1 MHWCSCVVAWLLAVL
16 WEIRCSEET
25 SDGFHCGAD
34 VSLLSQF
41 PTEKEMLFP
50 PLTMLQVQRQPG
62 RKRTQFVPEDV
73 SELTPQERSAFVAV
87 IDAYPSDGVVS
98 IVEWKRFCKASQ
110 GRSLYGYVKALAA
123 NDRSDTGASH

>member
-1 MHWCSCVVAWLLAVL
+1 MHWCSCLVAWLLVVL

-50 PLTMLQVQRQPG
+50 PLTMLKVQRQPG
-62 RKRTQFVPEDV
+62 RKHTQFVPSTV
-73 SELTPQERSAFVAV
+73 ALTP
-87 IDAYPSDGVVS
+87 
-98 IVEWKRFCKASQ
+98 
-110 GRSLYGYVKALAA
+110 
-123 NDRSDTGASH
+123 GATRW

>member
-1 MHWCSCVVAWLLAVL
+1 MHWRSCLVAWLLAVL

-73 SELTPQERSAFVAV
+73 TAKKENGDEVTYTRIVVKPSFV
-87 IDAYPSDGVVS
+87 
-98 IVEWKRFCKASQ
+98 
-110 GRSLYGYVKALAA
+110 
-123 NDRSDTGASH
+123 

>member
-1 MHWCSCVVAWLLAVL
+1 MHWLSCLVAWLLAVL

-50 PLTMLQVQRQPG
+50 PLTMLKVQRQPG
-62 RKRTQFVPEDV
+62 RKNTQFVPEEVTAKKENGDEV
-73 SELTPQERSAFVAV
+73 TYTRIVVKPSFV
-87 IDAYPSDGVVS
+87 
-98 IVEWKRFCKASQ
+98 
-110 GRSLYGYVKALAA
+110 
-123 NDRSDTGASH
+123 

>member
-1 MHWCSCVVAWLLAVL
+1 MHWCSCLVAWLLAVL

-50 PLTMLQVQRQPG
+50 PLTMLKVQRQEG
-62 RKRTQFVPEDV
+62 RKQTHYVPPEVTIKKGNGDEVAFTRIIVKPSFV
-73 SELTPQERSAFVAV
+73 
-87 IDAYPSDGVVS
+87 
-98 IVEWKRFCKASQ
+98 
-110 GRSLYGYVKALAA
+110 
-123 NDRSDTGASH
+123 

>member
-1 MHWCSCVVAWLLAVL
+1 MHWCSCLVAWLLVVL

-50 PLTMLQVQRQPG
+50 PLTYLKPDG
-62 RKRTQFVPEDV
+62 DEKRVTIDGATFIIIAVE
-73 SELTPQERSAFVAV
+73 PQIS
-87 IDAYPSDGVVS
+87 S
-98 IVEWKRFCKASQ
+98 
-110 GRSLYGYVKALAA
+110 
-123 NDRSDTGASH
+123 